1 MQLSVWETYKL
12 VSLMEAATE
21 VSRYNPPCV
30 TVSAHLLSL
39 TGCVRGSST
48 CPVTHAC
55 QRWSPP
61 SFMEF
66 SLLWFCTLGW
76 LCSASH
82 LHSAGEHCRLESAIA
97 SIGDLLDHHKKE
109 KCSPHCCCI
118 TSLYFCDLRRHFLSE
133 SLGLTYLCA
142 DVTDRR
148 SQKQNFRTA
157 HLTEGKKVSLKAN
170 QPYMRTFQM

>member
-55 QRWSPP
+55 RRWSPP

-97 SIGDLLDHHKKE
+97 SIGDLLDHHKKRE
-109 KCSPHCCCI
+109 MFS
-118 TSLYFCDLRRHFLSE
+118 SLLLHNIFVFLWFKKTFSVWILRTNLS
-133 SLGLTYLCA
+133 LC
-142 DVTDRR
+142 RCNR
-148 SQKQNFRTA
+148 SKEPGA
-157 HLTEGKKVSLKAN
+157 EL
-170 QPYMRTFQM
+170 